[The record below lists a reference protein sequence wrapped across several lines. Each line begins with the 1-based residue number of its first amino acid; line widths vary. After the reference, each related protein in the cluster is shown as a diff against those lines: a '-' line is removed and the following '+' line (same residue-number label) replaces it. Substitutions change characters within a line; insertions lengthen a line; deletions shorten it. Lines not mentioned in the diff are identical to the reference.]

1 MLPVKKI
8 QNIMK
13 ENAKDIFLINRTDE
27 FLNEDIAPYAERL
40 NWISNFSGSA
50 GRAIIETNKAYL
62 FVDGRYTLQAI
73 NQVDPATFEIK
84 HLRDYWSHLKRYAEE
99 NKSICL
105 DSKLHS
111 VSEVEKMQT
120 LFSDSSLDFIINPID
135 LCWDCKPSYP
145 HSAAFLHDIKYAGK
159 NSTIKIKEIQEN
171 INTTFIDFYLLSS
184 LDSVAWL
191 LNIRGDD
198 IKNIPVLC
206 CYAIIPNQG
215 KIELF
220 INSKIIHLMKDF
232 ENLINFHS
240 LENIDE
246 FIVTIDNKKVFGMDE
261 NFTPYH
267 FKNLCIKNDI
277 VTYNFENPCL
287 YPKAIKNVIEL
298 NGARNANI
306 RDGISISQYL
316 FWLKT
321 KIKLD
326 EMDELKAAEYLLN
339 LRKDN
344 ELYFSPSF
352 DTISAFG
359 PHSALPH
366 YRVTKKS
373 NFSFKNNSIYLIDSG
388 AQYKDGTTDITR
400 TIIFGTPTNEQKDRF
415 TRVLKGHISIAQA
428 TFEINTK
435 GSQLDPLARKY
446 LKEINC
452 DYDHGTGHGIGSFL
466 SVHEGPQR
474 ISKNQSQSEGFIK
487 EGMILSNEPG
497 YYKEGE
503 YGIRIENL
511 IVCCVKNPKDP
522 NILHFETISWAP
534 IDKSLIEVSM
544 LDNNEL
550 KWLND
555 YHEKVYEKL
564 SSNLNQEE
572 RKWLKL
578 VTNSLQY

>member
-1 MLPVKKI
+1 MFPLRKV
-8 QNIMK
+8 QNMMK

-50 GRAIIETNKAYL
+50 GRAIIETTKAYL
-62 FVDGRYTLQAI
+62 FVDGRYTLQAT
-73 NQVDPATFEIK
+73 NQVDSSTFKIK
-84 HLRDYWSHLKRYAEE
+84 HLRDYWSHIKRYADE
-99 NKSICL
+99 NKLICL
-105 DSKLHS
+105 DAKLHS
-111 VSEVEKMQT
+111 VSEIEKMQT
-120 LFSDSSLDFIINPID
+120 LFSDFSLDFINNPID
-135 LCWDCKPSYP
+135 LCWNNKPSYP
-145 HSAAFLHDIKYAGK
+145 NSIAFHHDIKYAGK

-171 INTTFIDFYLLSS
+171 LNINSIDFYFLSS
-184 LDSVAWL
+184 LDSIAWL
-191 LNIRGDD
+191 LNIRGND

-206 CYAIIPNQG
+206 CYAIIPNRG

-220 INSKIIHLMKDF
+220 INSKITHLVKDF
-232 ENLINFHS
+232 ENLINFNP
-240 LENIDE
+240 LKNIDE
-246 FIVTIDNKKVFGMDE
+246 FIITIEAKKVFAMDE
-261 NFTPYH
+261 NSSSYH
-267 FKNLCIKNDI
+267 FKNLCINNDI
-277 VTYNFENPCL
+277 LTYNFENPCL
-287 YPKAIKNVIEL
+287 YPKAIKNLTEI
-298 NGARNANI
+298 NGAKNANI
-306 RDGISISQYL
+306 RDGISVVKYL

-326 EMDELKAAEYLLN
+326 EMDELKAAEYLLS
-339 LRKDN
+339 LRKNN
-344 ELYFSPSF
+344 EHYFSPSF
-352 DTISAFG
+352 DTISAIG
-359 PHSALPH
+359 SNSALPH
-366 YRVTKKS
+366 YRVNKES
-373 NFSFKNNSIYLIDSG
+373 NLSFKNNSIYLIDSG
-388 AQYKDGTTDITR
+388 AQYADGTTDITR

-428 TFEINTK
+428 TFGVNTK
-435 GSQLDPLARKY
+435 GSQLDPLARES

-511 IVCCVKNPKDP
+511 IICCIKNPKIP

-544 LDNNEL
+544 LDDSEI
-550 KWLND
+550 KWLD
-555 YHEKVYEKL
+555 SYHQKVYEKL
-564 SSNLNQEE
+564 SPNLNQEE
-572 RKWLKL
+572 REWLKL
-578 VTNSLQY
+578 ITSSLQ

>member
-13 ENAKDIFLINRTDE
+13 VNGKDIFLINRTDE

-50 GRAIIETNKAYL
+50 GRAIIEINKAYL

-73 NQVDPATFEIK
+73 NQVDPATFKIK

-99 NKSICL
+99 NKLICL

-111 VSEVEKMQT
+111 VNEVEKMQT

-135 LCWDCKPSYP
+135 LCWNCKPSYP
-145 HSAAFLHDIKYAGK
+145 HSTAFLHDIKYTGK
-159 NSTIKIKEIQEN
+159 NSTIKIKEVQEN
-171 INTTFIDFYLLSS
+171 LNTTFIDFYLLSS

-206 CYAIIPNQG
+206 CYAIIPKQG

-220 INSKIIHLMKDF
+220 INSKIIHLLKDL
-232 ENLINFHS
+232 EKLINFHS

-246 FIVTIDNKKVFGMDE
+246 FIVKIDNKKVFGMDE

-287 YPKAIKNVIEL
+287 YPKAIKNVTEL

-306 RDGISISQYL
+306 RDGISISKYL

-366 YRVTKKS
+366 YR
-373 NFSFKNNSIYLIDSG
+373 
-388 AQYKDGTTDITR
+388 IT
-400 TIIFGTPTNEQKDRF
+400 
-415 TRVLKGHISIAQA
+415 
-428 TFEINTK
+428 
-435 GSQLDPLARKY
+435 
-446 LKEINC
+446 
-452 DYDHGTGHGIGSFL
+452 
-466 SVHEGPQR
+466 
-474 ISKNQSQSEGFIK
+474 
-487 EGMILSNEPG
+487 
-497 YYKEGE
+497 
-503 YGIRIENL
+503 
-511 IVCCVKNPKDP
+511 
-522 NILHFETISWAP
+522 
-534 IDKSLIEVSM
+534 
-544 LDNNEL
+544 
-550 KWLND
+550 
-555 YHEKVYEKL
+555 
-564 SSNLNQEE
+564 
-572 RKWLKL
+572 
-578 VTNSLQY
+578 

>member
-1 MLPVKKI
+1 MLPVRKVQNMMKK
-8 QNIMK
+8 
-13 ENAKDIFLINRTDE
+13 NAKDIFLINRTDE

-50 GRAIIETNKAYL
+50 GRAIIETTKAYL

-73 NQVDPATFEIK
+73 NQVDPSTFEIK
-84 HLRDYWSHLKRYAEE
+84 HLRDYWSHIKCYADE
-99 NKSICL
+99 NKLISL
-105 DSKLHS
+105 DAKLHS
-111 VSEVEKMQT
+111 VNEIEKMQT
-120 LFSDSSLDFIINPID
+120 LFSDFSLDFIANPID
-135 LCWDCKPSYP
+135 LYWDNKPSYP
-145 HSAAFLHDIKYAGK
+145 NSTAFHHDVKYAGK

-171 INTTFIDFYLLSS
+171 LNVTPIDFYLLSS
-184 LDSVAWL
+184 LDSIAWL
-191 LNIRGDD
+191 LNIRGGD

-206 CYAIIPNQG
+206 CYAIIPKQG

-220 INSKIIHLMKDF
+220 INSNIIHLMKDLD
-232 ENLINFHS
+232 NIINFHP

-246 FIVTIDNKKVFGMDE
+246 FIGTTDSTKVFGMDK
-261 NFTPYH
+261 NFISYH

-277 VTYNFENPCL
+277 LTYNFENPCL
-287 YPKAIKNVIEL
+287 YPKAIKNVTEL
-298 NGARNANI
+298 NGAKNANI
-306 RDGISISQYL
+306 RDGISIFKYL

-326 EMDELKAAEYLLN
+326 EMDELKAAEYLLT
-339 LRKDN
+339 LRKN
-344 ELYFSPSF
+344 NKHYFSPSF

-366 YRVTKKS
+366 YRVTKES
-373 NFSFKNNSIYLIDSG
+373 NSSFKNNSIYLIDSG
-388 AQYKDGTTDITR
+388 AQYIDGTTDITR
-400 TIIFGTPTNEQKDRF
+400 TIIFGTPTDEQKDRF

-428 TFEINTK
+428 TFEANTK
-435 GSQLDPLARKY
+435 GSQLDPLAREF

-474 ISKNQSQSEGFIK
+474 ISKTPSQSEGFIK

-511 IVCCVKNPKDP
+511 IICCIKNPNDP

-544 LDNNEL
+544 MNNSEL
-550 KWLND
+550 EWLNN
-555 YHEKVYEKL
+555 YHQKVYEKL
-564 SSNLNQEE
+564 SPNLNHEE
-572 RKWLKL
+572 REWLKL
-578 VTNSLQY
+578 ITSSLQ

>member
-1 MLPVKKI
+1 MLPLRKV
-8 QNIMK
+8 QNMMK
-13 ENAKDIFLINRTDE
+13 EDAKDIFLINRTDE

-50 GRAIIETNKAYL
+50 GRAIIETTKAYL
-62 FVDGRYTLQAI
+62 FVDGRYTLQASG
-73 NQVDPATFEIK
+73 QVDPSTFEIK
-84 HLRDYWSHLKRYAEE
+84 HLRDYWSHIKRYADE
-99 NKSICL
+99 NKLIYL
-105 DSKLHS
+105 DARLHS

-120 LFSDSSLDFIINPID
+120 LFSDSSIDFISNPID
-135 LCWDCKPSYP
+135 LCWDNKPSYP
-145 HSAAFLHDIKYAGK
+145 NSTAFHHDIKYAGK
-159 NSTIKIKEIQEN
+159 SSTIKIKEVQEKLN
-171 INTTFIDFYLLSS
+171 IIPLDFYLLSS
-184 LDSVAWL
+184 LDSIAWL

-198 IKNIPVLC
+198 IKNTPILC
-206 CYAIIPNQG
+206 SYAIIPNQG

-220 INSKIIHLMKDF
+220 INSKIIHLTKDL
-232 ENLINFHS
+232 ENLVNFHP
-240 LENIDE
+240 LEKIDE
-246 FIVTIDNKKVFGMDE
+246 FISTIDNNKIFGIDE
-261 NFTPYH
+261 NSTAYH
-267 FKNLCIKNDI
+267 FKNLCIKSSI
-277 VTYNFENPCL
+277 LTYNFENPCL
-287 YPKAIKNVIEL
+287 YPKAIKNVVEL
-298 NGARNANI
+298 NGAKNANI
-306 RDGISISQYL
+306 RDGISIVKYL

-326 EMDELKAAEYLLN
+326 EMDELKAAEYLFN

-344 ELYFSPSF
+344 EYYFSPSF
-352 DTISAFG
+352 NTISAFG

-366 YRVTKKS
+366 YRFNKES
-373 NFSFKNNSIYLIDSG
+373 NLSFKSNSIYLFDSG
-388 AQYKDGTTDITR
+388 AQYTDGTTDITR
-400 TIIFGTPTNEQKDRF
+400 TIIYGTPTDEQKDRF
-415 TRVLKGHISIAQA
+415 TRVLKGHIAIAQA
-428 TFEINTK
+428 TFEVNTK
-435 GSQLDPLARKY
+435 GSELDPLARES
-446 LKEINC
+446 LNEINC

-534 IDKSLIEVSM
+534 IDKSLIKVSM

-550 KWLND
+550 KWLNN
-555 YHEKVYEKL
+555 YHQKVYEKL
-564 SSNLNQEE
+564 SFNLNKEE

-578 VTNSLQY
+578 ATSSLQ